1 MADFILVH
9 GGWHGGWCWQQVSDR
24 LSARG
29 HRVFAPS
36 LTGLAERR
44 HLIDKVDG
52 PDTHVAD
59 ITTLIEFEDLH
70 EVQLVGHSYGG
81 TVITGVASAM
91 PERIKRLVY
100 LDAMVPEVSGLS
112 AMAMTSPE
120 RAAEIQASRRAD
132 GHTDAS
138 GYERWVSPDRIAWL
152 KTRTT
157 PQPGSCFEKGVT
169 LTGRQNDVTSRDY
182 IICARNRPSLFWQFY
197 DRFKDDPAWRCHQL
211 NSLHDAMIEAP
222 EALVALLDP

>member
-91 PERIKRLVY
+91 PERIRRLVY

-120 RAAEIQASRRAD
+120 RAAEIRASRRAD

-169 LTGRQNDVTSRDY
+169 LTGRQNDVTSRD
-182 IICARNRPSLFWQFY
+182 
-197 DRFKDDPAWRCHQL
+197 
-211 NSLHDAMIEAP
+211 DA
-222 EALVALLDP
+222 